1 MLDEEAGRCRA
12 YEARPV
18 NCRRE
23 NSVDVEVCR
32 RYREDP
38 DATDSSLRLV
48 RYDVIWGAVRAFLA
62 RWGAEQLGLDELA
75 PLEIA
80 LERAIGGGSDPR

>member
-1 MLDEEAGRCRA
+1 MLDEAVGRCRV
-12 YEARPV
+12 YDARPV

-38 DATDSSLRLV
+38 YATDSSLRLV
-48 RYDVIWGAVRAFLA
+48 RADVIWGAAQVFLA
-62 RWGAEQLGLDELA
+62 RWSAEHLDADELW
-75 PLEIA
+75 PLESA
-80 LERAIGGGSDPR
+80 LAQALCEGRAP